1 MHSAYSLFNSKRGEK
16 MNKNKNYGKIIHAS
30 LLCELIEGPNYG
42 YELMS
47 KLGSY
52 GIEEDVN
59 ISTLYRCLNKLEDSK
74 FIKSNWEESESGP
87 NKKVY
92 NITQDGIDE
101 LKNIISFI
109 EDRKK
114 ILENV
119 IKRYEN
125 INIENWSE

>member
-1 MHSAYSLFNSKRGEK
+1 MK
-16 MNKNKNYGKIIHAS
+16 KNKNYGKIIHAC

-47 KLGSY
+47 KLESY
-52 GIEEDVN
+52 GIKEQDVN

-74 FIKSNWEESESGP
+74 LITSSWKESESGP

-92 NITQDGIDE
+92 SISEEGRE
-101 LKNIISFI
+101 HLKIIISFI

-119 IKRYEN
+119 IDRYRSIDIKEGG
-125 INIENWSE
+125 E